1 MKFSGL
7 EAISCQCVKIVQQED
22 QYKVVV
28 YKERLTAKDSGTW
41 NLTISVKDD
50 QTQPFVKPNEYEQKI
65 QINFKESVVVE
76 TNTTDAAAESAAN
89 ETSEAD
95 NSTETK
101 EESATETAVASPT
114 VDVKKVETKKF
125 VVDTKKFKPNFKF
138 NPNKVVR
145 KQKKARLPVILKLKK
160 ISRSGKIT
168 INFNQKLKIP
178 KKFRKRLRKR
188 KLQSGKDD
196 IFEISVGNKLGE
208 KHEFVHEITEWNE
221 AGVVVQIDFDNP
233 IAISQN
239 QLHLAKIVVKKPEI
253 FEAESGEK
261 LKQIGTDQLHFVKL
275 VPK

>member
-7 EAISCQCVKIVQQED
+7 KAIPCQCVKVVQKED
-22 QYKVVV
+22 QYKVVI

-65 QINFKESVVVE
+65 QINFKESVVE

-101 EESATETAVASPT
+101 EESATEAAVASPT

-125 VVDTKKFKPNFKF
+125 AVDTKKFKPNFKF
-138 NPNKVVR
+138 NPNKAAR
-145 KQKKARLPVILKLKK
+145 KKKKKARLPVILKLKK

-168 INFNQKLKIP
+168 INFN
-178 KKFRKRLRKR
+178 
-188 KLQSGKDD
+188 
-196 IFEISVGNKLGE
+196 
-208 KHEFVHEITEWNE
+208 
-221 AGVVVQIDFDNP
+221 
-233 IAISQN
+233 
-239 QLHLAKIVVKKPEI
+239 
-253 FEAESGEK
+253 
-261 LKQIGTDQLHFVKL
+261 
-275 VPK
+275 